1 MDKTFSRGRFI
12 KTAAIITTGL
22 TFMPSALK
30 APIRNKDYNRVRL
43 GGPVSGTFTDP
54 MEWIKSV
61 KALGYS
67 AAYCPVQPDAPV
79 ELIRAFRKE
88 AKKNDILIAEVG
100 AWNNMMD
107 PNETSR
113 KEAIEKNVKALQ
125 LADEIG
131 AACCVNISGA
141 RGDIWDGPYPG
152 NYSTETFEMIVDTVR
167 KVIDMVMPLNTF
179 YTIEPMPY
187 MIPDSPDSYLKLIGA
202 VGRKQFGAHLDVVNM
217 ISSPQ
222 KYFNNA
228 SFIKECFSKLGPHVK
243 SIHAKDILI
252 LPKLT
257 VNLEECR
264 PGLGTVDYKVFL
276 RETAKLNDI
285 PFMLEH
291 LEKME
296 DYKLAADYVRSE
308 GAKAGIR
315 FD

>member
-1 MDKTFSRGRFI
+1 MD
-12 KTAAIITTGL
+12 L
-22 TFMPSALK
+22 NDSA
-30 APIRNKDYNRVRL
+30 R
-43 GGPVSGTFTDP
+43 
-54 MEWIKSV
+54 KSAV
-61 KALGYS
+61 
-67 AAYCPVQPDAPV
+67 
-79 ELIRAFRKE
+79 
-88 AKKNDILIAEVG
+88 
-100 AWNNMMD
+100 
-107 PNETSR
+107 
-113 KEAIEKNVKALQ
+113 EKNIKALQ

-141 RGDIWDGPYPG
+141 RGEVWDGPYPG
-152 NYSTETFEMIVDTVR
+152 NYTKETFDLIVETVR
-167 KVIDMVMPLNTF
+167 NVIDQVKPLNSF

-187 MIPDSPDSYLKLIGA
+187 MIPDSPDSYLELIRA

-228 SFIKECFSKLGPHVK
+228 SFIKECFSKLGPYIK
-243 SIHAKDILI
+243 SIHGKDIII

-257 VNLEECR
+257 VNLEERR
-264 PGLGTVDYKVFL
+264 PGLGAVDYGVFL
-276 RETAKLNDI
+276 RETAKLQDI

>member
-1 MDKTFSRGRFI
+1 MDKTFKRGRFI
-12 KTAAIITTGL
+12 KTAATFATGL
-22 TFMPSALK
+22 TIIPSVLK
-30 APIRNKDYNRVRL
+30 ATGRNVSVNHVRL
-43 GGPVSGTFTDP
+43 GGPVNGTFIDP
-54 MEWIKSV
+54 PEWIKAV
-61 KALGYS
+61 KTLGYR
-67 AAYCPVQPDAPV
+67 AAYCPVQPGAPG
-79 ELIRAFRKE
+79 ELIRAFRTE

-141 RGDIWDGPYPG
+141 RGEIWDGPYPG
-152 NYSTETFEMIVDTVR
+152 NYAKETFDIIVDTVR
-167 KVIDMVMPLNTF
+167 KVIDMAKPLNTF

-187 MIPDSPDSYLKLIGA
+187 MIPDSPDSYLELIRA

-228 SFIKECFSKLGPHVK
+228 SFIKECFSKLGPHIK

-257 VNLEECR
+257 VSLEERR
-264 PGLGTVDYKVFL
+264 PGLGTLDYKIFL
-276 RETAKLNDI
+276 HETAKLKDI

-296 DYKLAADYVRSE
+296 EYKLAADYVRNE
-308 GAKAGIR
+308 GIKAGIR

>member
-1 MDKTFSRGRFI
+1 MDKTLSRGRFI
-12 KTAAIITTGL
+12 KTAAIITSGL
-22 TFMPSALK
+22 TILPSVVK
-30 APIRNKDYNRVRL
+30 ASSKNINNNRVRL

-54 MEWIKSV
+54 EEWVKAV

-67 AAYCPVQPDAPV
+67 AAYCPVQPGASG
-79 ELIRAFRKE
+79 ELIRAFRTV

-107 PNETSR
+107 LNDSAR
-113 KEAIEKNVKALQ
+113 KSAVEKNIKALQ

-141 RGDIWDGPYPG
+141 RGEVWDGPYPG
-152 NYSTETFEMIVDTVR
+152 NYTKETFDLIVETVR
-167 KVIDMVMPLNTF
+167 NVIDQVKPLNSF

-187 MIPDSPDSYLKLIGA
+187 MIPDSPDSYLELIRA

-228 SFIKECFSKLGPHVK
+228 SFIKECFSKLGPYIK
-243 SIHAKDILI
+243 SIHGKDIII

-257 VNLEECR
+257 VNLEERR
-264 PGLGTVDYKVFL
+264 PGLGAVDYGVFL
-276 RETAKLNDI
+276 RETAKLQDI

>member
-1 MDKTFSRGRFI
+1 
-12 KTAAIITTGL
+12 
-22 TFMPSALK
+22 MPSVLK
-30 APIRNKDYNRVRL
+30 ATGRNVNDNRVRL
-43 GGPVSGTFTDP
+43 GGPVKGTFTDP
-54 MEWIKSV
+54 PEWIKAV

-67 AAYCPVQPDAPV
+67 AAYCPVQPGAPG
-79 ELIRAFRKE
+79 ELIRAFRTE

-141 RGDIWDGPYPG
+141 RGEIWDGPYPG
-152 NYSTETFEMIVDTVR
+152 NYGKETFDIIVDTVR
-167 KVIDMVMPLNTF
+167 KVIDMAKPLNTF

-187 MIPDSPDSYLKLIGA
+187 MIPDSPDSYLELIRA

-228 SFIKECFSKLGPHVK
+228 SFIKECFSKLGPHIK

-257 VNLEECR
+257 VNLEERR
-264 PGLGTVDYKVFL
+264 PGLGTLDYKVFL
-276 RETAKLNDI
+276 NETAKLKDI

-296 DYKLAADYVRSE
+296 EYKLAADHVRNE
-308 GAKAGIR
+308 GIKAGIH